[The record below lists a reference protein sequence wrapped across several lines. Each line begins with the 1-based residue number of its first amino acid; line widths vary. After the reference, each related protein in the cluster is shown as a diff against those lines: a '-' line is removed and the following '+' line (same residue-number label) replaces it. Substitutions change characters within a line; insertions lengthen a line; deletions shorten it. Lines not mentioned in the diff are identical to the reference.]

1 MQYTP
6 EFIPRTKIETVVK
19 DEQVETIVKSLLDSL
34 SNKIGGKIFVTDIQD
49 AIDIRTKSR
58 GDSAL

>member
-6 EFIPRTKIETVVK
+6 EFIPRTKIESVVK
-19 DEQVETIVKSLLDSL
+19 DDAVEIIVNNLLEKL
-34 SNKIGGKIFVTDIQD
+34 SNKIGGKIFITDIQE

-58 GDSAL
+58 GNSAL

>member
-19 DEQVETIVKSLLDSL
+19 DELVEVIVTSLLEKL
-34 SNKIGGKIFVTDIQD
+34 SNKIGGKIFITDIQE
-49 AIDIRTKSR
+49 AIDIRTKSK
-58 GDSAL
+58 GNSAL